1 MKSIA
6 LLAIFT
12 ALALSIAA
20 KDKDKD
26 KAEKKPEK
34 KTEKKAEKPEK
45 YEEPRVASAHGA
57 SDRMEILATVHA
69 NKSAVKELLGDDIN
83 GYVMVVEITVKPRVE
98 EGVKIDRDDFQLLTT
113 DDGQK
118 TKPFAPAQLLGTGGL
133 VIRSQKGPTSGAMGQ
148 NNGPV
153 WGGPMG
159 GGPMRLPGSGGSIGN
174 PTATQVE
181 TPTAEVKDDSK
192 EKANPLKKV
201 LEAKELPAKEMKEPT
216 TGLLYFPIDGKHKT
230 KNIILLYRGLGGRID
245 IEFK

>member
-1 MKSIA
+1 MRSIA
-6 LLAIFT
+6 LLAIV
-12 ALALSIAA
+12 ALSLAA
-20 KDKDKD
+20 QSKD
-26 KAEKKPEK
+26 KKPEK
-34 KTEKKAEKPEK
+34 TED
-45 YEEPRVASAHGA
+45 PRVASSHGA

-69 NKSAVKELLGDDIN
+69 NKSAVKALLGDDIN
-83 GYVMVVEITVKPRVE
+83 GYVMVVEVTIKPRVE
-98 EGVKIDRDDFQLLTT
+98 EGVKVDRDDFQLLIT

-159 GGPMRLPGSGGSIGN
+159 GPMGLPRSGGGIGTS
-174 PTATQVE
+174 PGVQIE
-181 TPTAEVKDDSK
+181 TPTVEAKEDSK
-192 EKANPLKKV
+192 EKANPLKKI
-201 LEAKELPAKEMKEPT
+201 LEDKELPAKEMKETT

-230 KNIILLYRGLGGRID
+230 KNIILMYRGLGGRID

>member
-1 MKSIA
+1 MRLIA
-6 LLAIFT
+6 LIGMATLTLVAGG
-12 ALALSIAA
+12 
-20 KDKDKD
+20 K
-26 KAEKKPEK
+26 EKKPEK
-34 KTEKKAEKPEK
+34 IEDPK
-45 YEEPRVASAHGA
+45 VASSHGA
-57 SDRMEILATVHA
+57 SDRLEILATVHA
-69 NKSAVKELLGDDIN
+69 NKSAVKALLGDDIN
-83 GYVMVVEITVKPRVE
+83 GYVMVVEITIKPRME
-98 EGVKIDRDDFQLLTT
+98 EGVKIDRDDFQLLCT

-118 TKPFAPAQLLGTGGL
+118 TKPFAPSQLLGTGGL

-159 GGPMRLPGSGGSIGN
+159 GPMGLPRSGGGIGN
-174 PTATQVE
+174 ATTQIE
-181 TPTAEVKDDSK
+181 TPTAELKDDSK

-201 LEAKELPAKEMKEPT
+201 LEAKELPAKEMKETT

>member
-1 MKSIA
+1 MRIIA
-6 LLAIFT
+6 LLAIVAFSLT
-12 ALALSIAA
+12 AQS
-20 KDKDKD
+20 
-26 KAEKKPEK
+26 KAKKPEK
-34 KTEKKAEKPEK
+34 VED
-45 YEEPRVASAHGA
+45 PRVATSHGA

-69 NKSAVKELLGDDIN
+69 NKSAVKALLGDDIN
-83 GYVMVVEITVKPRVE
+83 GYVMVVEVTIKPRVE
-98 EGVKIDRDDFQLLTT
+98 EGVKIDRDDFQLLIT

-159 GGPMRLPGSGGSIGN
+159 GPMGLPRSGGGIGTS
-174 PTATQVE
+174 PGVQIE
-181 TPTAEVKDDSK
+181 TPTVEVKEDSK
-192 EKANPLKKV
+192 EKVNPLKKI
-201 LEAKELPAKEMKEPT
+201 LEDKELPAKEMKETT

-230 KNIILLYRGLGGRID
+230 RNIILLYRGLGGRID